1 MSNVDL
7 QQALECVNL
16 VPMFKSLPEDQKTE
30 VAKLVVQHKYPKDT
44 IIYLAGD
51 TVGHFMIVEA
61 GQVKISQVAANGKE
75 QLLKV
80 LQPGDFDGESAL
92 FNGNQRNV
100 TATALVDSNVC
111 QIDQGAF
118 QKLLQRSPQLSVS
131 LLATMSQQINNLQ
144 EEKTLSTTSDMAGKL
159 ARYLLE
165 TGAALDQN
173 PFKLPLKKKDIAT
186 YLGTTPETISRTFK
200 QLSKQG
206 FIEASG
212 SKVKIIDE
220 DGLGM
225 LV

>member
-1 MSNVDL
+1 MDL

-16 VPMFKSLPEDQKTE
+16 VPMFHSLPDEQKTE
-30 VAKLVVQHKYPKDT
+30 VAKLVVQHNYPKGT

-51 TVGHFMIVEA
+51 KVGHFMILEA

-80 LQPGDFDGESAL
+80 LQPGDFDGEAAL
-92 FNGNQRNV
+92 FNGDQRNV

-111 QIDQGAF
+111 QIEQGAF
-118 QKLLQRSPQLSVS
+118 QKLLQKSPQLSVS
-131 LLATMSQQINNLQ
+131 LLATMSQQINSLQ
-144 EEKTLSTTSDMAGKL
+144 EEKTLSSTADMAGKL
-159 ARYLLE
+159 AKYLVE
-165 TGAALDQN
+165 TGAALDEN

-200 QLSKQG
+200 QLTSKG
-206 FIEASG
+206 LIEAKG
-212 SKVKIIDE
+212 SQVKIIDE
-220 DGLGM
+220 DGLDM

>member
-1 MSNVDL
+1 MDL

-16 VPMFKSLPEDQKTE
+16 VPMFHSLPEDQKTE
-30 VAKLVVQHKYPKDT
+30 VAKLVAQHHYPKGT

-51 TVGHFMIVEA
+51 KVGHFMILEA

-80 LQPGDFDGESAL
+80 LQPGDFDGEAAL
-92 FNGNQRNV
+92 FNGDKRNV

-111 QIDQGAF
+111 QIEQGAF
-118 QKLLQRSPQLSVS
+118 QKLLQKSPQLSVS
-131 LLATMSQQINNLQ
+131 LLATMSQQINSLQ
-144 EEKTLSTTSDMAGKL
+144 EEKTLSSTADMAGKL
-159 ARYLLE
+159 AKYLVE
-165 TGAALDQN
+165 TGAALDEN

-200 QLSKQG
+200 QLTSKG
-206 FIEASG
+206 LIEAKG
-212 SKVKIIDE
+212 SQVKIIDE
-220 DGLGM
+220 DGLDM

>member
-1 MSNVDL
+1 MDL

-16 VPMFKSLPEDQKTE
+16 VPMFHSLPEDQKTE
-30 VAKLVVQHKYPKDT
+30 VAKLVVQHHYPKGT

-51 TVGHFMIVEA
+51 KVGHFMILEA

-80 LQPGDFDGESAL
+80 LQPGDFDGEAAL
-92 FNGNQRNV
+92 FNGDQRNV

-111 QIDQGAF
+111 QIEQGAF
-118 QKLLQRSPQLSVS
+118 QKLLQKSPQLSVS
-131 LLATMSQQINNLQ
+131 LLATMSQQINSLQ
-144 EEKTLSTTSDMAGKL
+144 EEKTLSSTADMAGKL
-159 ARYLLE
+159 SKYLVE
-165 TGAALDQN
+165 TGAALDEN

-200 QLSKQG
+200 QLTSKG
-206 FIEASG
+206 LIEAKG
-212 SKVKIIDE
+212 SQVKIIDE
-220 DGLGM
+220 DGLDM

>member
-1 MSNVDL
+1 MDL

-16 VPMFKSLPEDQKTE
+16 VPMFHSLPEEQKTE
-30 VAKLVVQHKYPKDT
+30 VAKLVVQHNYPKGT

-51 TVGHFMIVEA
+51 KVGHFMILEA

-80 LQPGDFDGESAL
+80 LQPGDFDGEAAL
-92 FNGNQRNV
+92 FNGDQRNV

-111 QIDQGAF
+111 QIEQGAF
-118 QKLLQRSPQLSVS
+118 QKLLQKSPQLSVS
-131 LLATMSQQINNLQ
+131 LLATMSQQINSLQ
-144 EEKTLSTTSDMAGKL
+144 EEKTLSSTADMAGKL
-159 ARYLLE
+159 AKYLVE
-165 TGAALDQN
+165 TGAALDEN

-200 QLSKQG
+200 QLTSKG
-206 FIEASG
+206 LIEAKG
-212 SKVKIIDE
+212 SQVKIIDE
-220 DGLGM
+220 DGLDM

>member
-1 MSNVDL
+1 MDL

-16 VPMFKSLPEDQKTE
+16 VPMFHSLPEEQKTE
-30 VAKLVVQHKYPKDT
+30 VAKLVVQHNYPKGT

-51 TVGHFMIVEA
+51 KVGHFMILEA

-80 LQPGDFDGESAL
+80 LQPGDFDGEAAL
-92 FNGNQRNV
+92 FNGDQRNV

-111 QIDQGAF
+111 QIEQGAF
-118 QKLLQRSPQLSVS
+118 QKLLQKSPQLSVS
-131 LLATMSQQINNLQ
+131 LLATMSQEINSLQ
-144 EEKTLSTTSDMAGKL
+144 EEKTLSSTADMAGKL
-159 ARYLLE
+159 AKYLVE
-165 TGAALDQN
+165 TGAALDEN

-200 QLSKQG
+200 QLTSKG
-206 FIEASG
+206 LIEAKG
-212 SKVKIIDE
+212 SQVKIIDE
-220 DGLGM
+220 DGLDM

>member
-1 MSNVDL
+1 MDL

-16 VPMFKSLPEDQKTE
+16 VPMFHSLPEDQKTE
-30 VAKLVVQHKYPKDT
+30 VAKLVVQHHYPKGT

-51 TVGHFMIVEA
+51 KVGHFMILEA

-80 LQPGDFDGESAL
+80 LQPGDFDGEAAL
-92 FNGNQRNV
+92 FNGDQRNV

-111 QIDQGAF
+111 QIEQGGF
-118 QKLLQRSPQLSVS
+118 QKLLQKSPQLSVI
-131 LLATMSQQINNLQ
+131 LLATMSQQINSLQ
-144 EEKTLSTTSDMAGKL
+144 EEKTLSSTADMAGKL
-159 ARYLLE
+159 AKYLVE
-165 TGAALDQN
+165 TGAALDEN

-200 QLSKQG
+200 QLTSKG
-206 FIEASG
+206 LIEAKG
-212 SKVKIIDE
+212 SQVKIIDE
-220 DGLGM
+220 DGLDM

>member
-1 MSNVDL
+1 MDL

-16 VPMFKSLPEDQKTE
+16 VPMFHSLPEDQKTE
-30 VAKLVVQHKYPKDT
+30 VAKLVVQHHYPKGT

-51 TVGHFMIVEA
+51 KVGHFMILEA

-80 LQPGDFDGESAL
+80 LQPGDFDGEAAL
-92 FNGNQRNV
+92 FNGDQRNV

-111 QIDQGAF
+111 QIEQGAF
-118 QKLLQRSPQLSVS
+118 QKLLQKSPQLSVS
-131 LLATMSQQINNLQ
+131 LLATMSQQINSLQ
-144 EEKTLSTTSDMAGKL
+144 EEKTLSSTADMAGKL
-159 ARYLLE
+159 AKYLVE
-165 TGAALDQN
+165 TGAALDEN

-200 QLSKQG
+200 QLTSKG
-206 FIEASG
+206 LIEAKG
-212 SKVKIIDE
+212 SQVKIIDE
-220 DGLGM
+220 DGLDM

>member
-1 MSNVDL
+1 MDL

-16 VPMFKSLPEDQKTE
+16 VPMFHSLPEDQKTE
-30 VAKLVVQHKYPKDT
+30 VAKLVVQHHYPKGT

-51 TVGHFMIVEA
+51 KVGHFMILEA

-80 LQPGDFDGESAL
+80 LQPGDFDGEAAL
-92 FNGNQRNV
+92 FNGDQRNV

-111 QIDQGAF
+111 QIEQGAF
-118 QKLLQRSPQLSVS
+118 QKLLQKSPQLSVS

-144 EEKTLSTTSDMAGKL
+144 AEKTLSSTADMAGKL
-159 ARYLLE
+159 AKYLVE
-165 TGAALDQN
+165 TAAALDEN

-200 QLSKQG
+200 QLTSKG
-206 FIEASG
+206 LIEARG
-212 SKVKIIDE
+212 SQVKIIDE
-220 DGLGM
+220 DGLDM

>member
-1 MSNVDL
+1 MDL

-16 VPMFKSLPEDQKTE
+16 VPMFHSLPEDQKTE
-30 VAKLVVQHKYPKDT
+30 VAKLVAQHHYPKGT

-51 TVGHFMIVEA
+51 KVGHFMILEA

-80 LQPGDFDGESAL
+80 LQPGDFDGEAAL
-92 FNGNQRNV
+92 FNGDQRNV

-111 QIDQGAF
+111 QIEQGAF
-118 QKLLQRSPQLSVS
+118 QKLLQKSPQLSVS
-131 LLATMSQQINNLQ
+131 LLATMSQQINSLQ
-144 EEKTLSTTSDMAGKL
+144 EEKTLSSTADMAGKL
-159 ARYLLE
+159 AKYLVE
-165 TGAALDQN
+165 TGAALDEN

-200 QLSKQG
+200 QLTSKG
-206 FIEASG
+206 LIEAKG
-212 SKVKIIDE
+212 SQVKIIDE
-220 DGLGM
+220 DGLDM

>member
-1 MSNVDL
+1 MDL

-16 VPMFKSLPEDQKTE
+16 VPMFHSLPEEQKTE
-30 VAKLVVQHKYPKDT
+30 VAKLVVQHNYPKGT

-51 TVGHFMIVEA
+51 KVGHFMILEA

-80 LQPGDFDGESAL
+80 LQPGDFDGEAAL
-92 FNGNQRNV
+92 FNGDQRNV

-111 QIDQGAF
+111 QIEQGAF
-118 QKLLQRSPQLSVS
+118 QKLLQKSPQLSVS
-131 LLATMSQQINNLQ
+131 LLATMSQQINSLQ
-144 EEKTLSTTSDMAGKL
+144 EEKTLSSTADMAGKL
-159 ARYLLE
+159 AKYLVE
-165 TGAALDQN
+165 TGAALDEN

-200 QLSKQG
+200 QLTSKRL
-206 FIEASG
+206 IEAKG
-212 SKVKIIDE
+212 SQVKIIDE
-220 DGLGM
+220 DGLDM

>member
-1 MSNVDL
+1 VDL

-92 FNGNQRNV
+92 FNGNQRK
-100 TATALVDSNVC
+100 C
-111 QIDQGAF
+111 HGHCF
-118 QKLLQRSPQLSVS
+118 
-131 LLATMSQQINNLQ
+131 
-144 EEKTLSTTSDMAGKL
+144 G
-159 ARYLLE
+159 
-165 TGAALDQN
+165 
-173 PFKLPLKKKDIAT
+173 
-186 YLGTTPETISRTFK
+186 
-200 QLSKQG
+200 
-206 FIEASG
+206 
-212 SKVKIIDE
+212 
-220 DGLGM
+220 
-225 LV
+225 

>member
-1 MSNVDL
+1 MDL
-7 QQALECVNL
+7 KQALECVNL
-16 VPMFKSLPEDQKTE
+16 VPMFHSLPEDQKIE
-30 VAKLVVQHKYPKDT
+30 VAKLVVQHEYPKGT

-51 TVGHFMIVEA
+51 TVGHFMILEA

-80 LQPGDFDGESAL
+80 LQPGDFDGEAAL
-92 FNGNQRNV
+92 FNGDQRNV

-111 QIDQGAF
+111 QIEQGAF
-118 QKLLQRSPQLSVS
+118 QNLLQKSPQLSTS

-144 EEKTLSTTSDMAGKL
+144 EEKTLSSTADMAGKL
-159 ARYLLE
+159 AKYLVE
-165 TGAALDQN
+165 IGAALDEN

-200 QLSKQG
+200 QLASKG
-206 FIEASG
+206 LIEATG
-212 SKVKIIDE
+212 SQVTIIDE
-220 DGLGM
+220 DGLDM

>member
-1 MSNVDL
+1 MDL

-16 VPMFKSLPEDQKTE
+16 VPMFHTLPENQKTE
-30 VAKLVVQHKYPKDT
+30 VARLVVQHEYPKGT

-51 TVGHFMIVEA
+51 TVGHFMILEA

-80 LQPGDFDGESAL
+80 LQPGDFDGEAAL
-92 FNGNQRNV
+92 FNGDQRNV

-111 QIDQGAF
+111 QIEQGAF
-118 QKLLQRSPQLSVS
+118 QKLLQQSPQLSVS

-144 EEKTLSTTSDMAGKL
+144 EEKTLSSTADMAGKL
-159 ARYLLE
+159 AKYLVE
-165 TGAALDQN
+165 TEAALDEN

-186 YLGTTPETISRTFK
+186 YLGTTPETISRTLK
-200 QLSKQG
+200 QLSEKG
-206 FIEASG
+206 LIKANG
-212 SKVKIIDE
+212 SKIQIVDE
-220 DGLGM
+220 DGLDM

>member
-1 MSNVDL
+1 MDL

-16 VPMFKSLPEDQKTE
+16 VPMFHTLPEDQKTE
-30 VAKLVVQHKYPKDT
+30 VAKLVVQHEYPKGT

-51 TVGHFMIVEA
+51 TVGHFMILEA

-80 LQPGDFDGESAL
+80 LQPGDFDGEAAL
-92 FNGNQRNV
+92 FNGDQRNV

-111 QIDQGAF
+111 QIEQGAF
-118 QKLLQRSPQLSVS
+118 QKLLQQSPQLSVS

-144 EEKTLSTTSDMAGKL
+144 EEKTLSSTADMAGKL
-159 ARYLLE
+159 AKYLVE
-165 TGAALDQN
+165 TGAALDEN

-186 YLGTTPETISRTFK
+186 YLGTTPETISRTLK
-200 QLSKQG
+200 QLSKKG
-206 FIEASG
+206 LIEANG
-212 SKVKIIDE
+212 SKIKIVNE
-220 DGLGM
+220 DGLDM

>member
-1 MSNVDL
+1 MDL

-16 VPMFKSLPEDQKTE
+16 VPMFHSLPEEQKTE
-30 VAKLVVQHKYPKDT
+30 VAKLVVQHNYPKGT

-51 TVGHFMIVEA
+51 KVGHFMILEA

-80 LQPGDFDGESAL
+80 LQPGDFDGEAAL
-92 FNGNQRNV
+92 FNGDQRNV

-111 QIDQGAF
+111 QIEQGAF
-118 QKLLQRSPQLSVS
+118 QKLLQKSPQLSV
-131 LLATMSQQINNLQ
+131 
-144 EEKTLSTTSDMAGKL
+144 
-159 ARYLLE
+159 
-165 TGAALDQN
+165 TGAALDEN

-200 QLSKQG
+200 QLTSKG
-206 FIEASG
+206 LIEAKG
-212 SKVKIIDE
+212 SQVKIIDE
-220 DGLGM
+220 DGLDM